1 MSLEK
6 VGLRI
11 PGGEFGRDVCHSK
24 CAPAGMVP
32 EDPGGKAR
40 GLPGSRIWEDQCF
53 SAHITGAVGSPLTA
67 RHCVDMHLYTSVQVM
82 RDRR

>member
-40 GLPGSRIWEDQCF
+40 GLPDRESGRI
-53 SAHITGAVGSPLTA
+53 SAFMPTLRVRSEVL
-67 RHCVDMHLYTSVQVM
+67 
-82 RDRR
+82 